1 MKNQSVPHIQIV
13 QHPNP
18 EMRTYHVTRQAS
30 KVHRFGFGVDQIS
43 PSRKDDDPGI
53 LAKRLAKALEQIP
66 GITQGSLD
74 AYEIDITKGSAFK
87 WDEVSPLVLGQIVKR
102 LFPKCVGNTIEI
114 STTVHYM
121 AGEYSRNRDIA
132 VRCEVPVSFGKRE
145 KWPQL
150 DIETL
155 FKSSTLTKVI
165 DNTGGESASATA
177 GGEKAASA

>member
-30 KVHRFGFGVDQIS
+30 KVHGFGFGVDNMS
-43 PSRKDDDPGI
+43 FSHEDEDPGL
-53 LAKRLAKALEQIP
+53 LAKRLAKALALIP
-66 GITQGSLD
+66 GVADGTIDG
-74 AYEIDITKGSAFK
+74 YEISIGKGSAFK

-132 VRCEVPVSFGKRE
+132 VRCEVPVSFGKSE

-155 FKSSTLTKVI
+155 FKSSTLTKVV
-165 DNTGGESASATA
+165 DNTGGESASATG